1 MELITYDKEKC
12 DGCGFCAAVCICD
25 VQIQKE
31 KKEVPELVHPE
42 NCIVCG
48 HCVAVCPNDAIIH
61 HKIDMNNMVP
71 INHAEIDGD
80 NMENFLSSKRSVRH
94 FSNKPVSRD
103 VVEKLIK
110 VACKAPSGDNN
121 QNRTFV
127 VLTDPKKIQ
136 KIENAVIVKL
146 REKSSELRR
155 EMKQVDATS
164 PVAQALEA
172 SIWTLDITANLAE
185 RGETPI
191 FRSAPCVIFI
201 YAPQDDWSGQP
212 EARDDCVLA
221 QDYLML
227 QAYSMGLGTCI
238 IGYAELF
245 PEVVAEY
252 LDIPEGYELYCA
264 TILGYPKYKYQKTV
278 ERNPAKIVWL

>member
-1 MELITYDKEKC
+1 
-12 DGCGFCAAVCICD
+12 
-25 VQIQKE
+25 
-31 KKEVPELVHPE
+31 
-42 NCIVCG
+42 
-48 HCVAVCPNDAIIH
+48 
-61 HKIDMNNMVP
+61 MNNMVP

-103 VVEKLIK
+103 VIEKLIK

-136 KIENAVIVKL
+136 KLEDAVVEKL
-146 REKSSELRR
+146 GEKSSELRR
-155 EMKQVDATS
+155 EMKQVDAAS
-164 PVAQALEA
+164 PTAQTVQAW
-172 SIWTLDITANLAE
+172 IWDFDLNTAQAE

-191 FRSAPCVIFI
+191 FRSAPCIIFI
-201 YAPQDDWSGQP
+201 YAPQDNWSGNP
-212 EARDDCVLA
+212 LAKDDCVIA

>member
-12 DGCGFCAAVCICD
+12 DCCGLCTAVCVCD
-25 VQIQKE
+25 VQTQKGN
-31 KKEVPELVHPE
+31 KEIPEVIHPE

-61 HKIDMNNMVP
+61 HKIDVNNMVP
-71 INHAEIDGD
+71 INHAEINEG

-94 FSNKPVSRD
+94 FSNKPVARG
-103 VVEKLIK
+103 VIEKLIG
-110 VACKAPSGDNN
+110 VACKAPSADNN
-121 QNRTFV
+121 QDRTFV
-127 VLTDPKKIQ
+127 VVTDPKKIQ
-136 KIENAVIVKL
+136 QIEDAIVEKL

-155 EMKQVDATS
+155 ELKQMNATS
-164 PVAQALEA
+164 PMIQTLETLIWSFAL
-172 SIWTLDITANLAE
+172 TITQAE
-185 RGETPI
+185 RGETPV

-201 YAPQDDWSGQP
+201 YAPQDDWSGNP
-212 EARDDCVLA
+212 LARDDCVLA

-227 QAYSMGLGTCI
+227 QAYAMGLGTCI

-252 LDIPEGYELYCA
+252 LDIPEGYKLYCV

-278 ERNPAKIVWL
+278 DRNPSKIVWL